1 MNTMK
6 KLLFFAAASVM
17 TVSTAFAGG
26 DLSKTQARI
35 YINPGHGSWGPNDRN
50 LATINHAIGD
60 TCGFYESNTN
70 LWKALKMGS
79 TLEKWGVP
87 KANIKYSRVKNG
99 PYPYVSGAANEEL
112 YNRDL
117 TEIAEECNAFN
128 TDYFLSIHSDAASD
142 GAATNRALLIYNGY
156 SVPAADNENMW
167 EGTRSLEYQQTSRAM
182 AETLWPILVSNGVE
196 VYTSKD
202 MSTYIVGDLTFYY
215 GYKTPADNAKNAAG
229 YLGVLRRNTCNGFLS
244 EGYCHTYQPAR
255 HRALNRDFCGQEGVR
270 YARAV
275 AEWFGW
281 ETESTGYI
289 MGAVKDLHEVFS
301 HTVFHPNTSSLD
313 IYKPI
318 NGAVVTLYKAGVKVA
333 DYTCDNEYN
342 GIFVFEN
349 LEPGDDYTLEVKAEG
364 YKSNVALDEE
374 YGREAPKYSVK
385 ANETTYMTIQL
396 EVEGYVENPTFNYPE
411 PIQEEWLNVMNKY
424 EMRKDFV
431 KKSIDV
437 LSGKTI
443 RREVVKGDST
453 YVLALD
459 DANKPYI
466 YCFDARTQDM
476 LFEVSTEG
484 VGTSGDANEVLPI
497 SDIAFTSD
505 SILVACNQVKTS
517 FTPSGVFR
525 TYKWE
530 RHKTTRAP
538 EGKPLEWFTS
548 ATNYTSG
555 NFTSA
560 VTGTTFAV
568 NGRSDDCVV
577 ATTAQTTGSSKEVR
591 IPLFTIT
598 RKGLLG
604 TIRNQDK
611 SHFTEALLGADYKL
625 VASPYGDK
633 AFVIDGS
640 NTTPF
645 EFSMNGDV
653 AAPVYGSKLSSDIM
667 PAAVNGATFFR
678 YAKHTL
684 MVVPTVADGAYSGVQ
699 LYDVT
704 NGLDKAALIE
714 TTETTVSGAASST
727 YANAYSGV
735 NGVDIA
741 LYLSN
746 NGEVSRFTTDGV
758 EQNYVNNIFAFD
770 LASEQTADGYNF
782 TFTSNE
788 NSSRGGRIVFYDVAS
803 GEEVGE
809 IAISSITRGENSVA
823 VAADDVP
830 GVVDQ
835 NLKWAVEVEA
845 DNVAIIRNLL
855 SKDDYKLNRAYVA
868 VDASPISPK
877 FGSLYVSDYAG
888 ASKASNGVYVY
899 DALYNRLND
908 TPINT
913 PAFNTNGA
921 LGISSNGNVFV
932 TDAVAARA
940 GLWTMPC
947 GDTQS
952 GFTQFF
958 EGENTSG
965 IITSGDAEVAG
976 ITSSVAFRGTGA
988 DEKMYAFV
996 KTSSGKYAINIY
1008 NIGGADGLAATTWGV
1023 APSKVLTLP
1032 FTAESD
1038 ATIVP
1043 VEQGVWLCQT
1053 ISSQSN
1059 TENKPTLLFIDY
1071 DGKITF
1077 NQGMLANK
1085 PLLSGAGGSAMCVSR
1100 DESTLVVNDENGLFQ
1115 FYDVTFN
1122 GTTPTLTPRY
1132 SYEHGIGVASR
1143 RLLDGK
1149 YIEQMAFD
1157 YAGNLVASGHYLGVF
1172 TIPTD
1177 DNRCLVP
1184 AADIIVKTSDIR
1196 GVEADDADEN
1206 APVEYFNLQGV
1217 KVEKPEN
1224 GIFIKRQ
1231 GKKVEKVIIQ

>member
-6 KLLFFAAASVM
+6 KLLFFAAASAM
-17 TVSTAFAGG
+17 TVATALAGG
-26 DLSKTQARI
+26 NLSKTQARI

-50 LATINHAIGD
+50 LATINHATGD

-70 LWKALKMGS
+70 LWKALKMGA

-156 SVPAADNENMW
+156 SEPAADNSNMW

-182 AETLWPILVSNGVE
+182 AETLWPILVSNDVE
-196 VYTSKD
+196 VFTSKS

-215 GYKTPADNAKNAAG
+215 NYKTPADNVKNAAG

-255 HRALNRDFCGQEGVR
+255 HRALNPDFCGQEGVR
-270 YARAV
+270 YARGV
-275 AEWFGW
+275 AAWFGW

-289 MGAVKDLHEVFS
+289 MGSVKDLHEVFS
-301 HTVFHPNTSSLD
+301 HNLFHPNTSSLD

-318 NGAVVTLYKAGVKVA
+318 NGAVVTLYKGGVKVA

-349 LEPGDDYTLEVKAEG
+349 LEPGDDYTIEVNAEG
-364 YKSNVALDEE
+364 YKSNTQLDNE
-374 YGREAPKYSVK
+374 YGREAPKYTVK

-396 EVEGYVENPTFNYPE
+396 EVEGYVEMPTYNYPE
-411 PIQEEWLNVMNKY
+411 PIQEKWLNVMNKY

-431 KKSIDV
+431 NKGIDV
-437 LSGKTI
+437 LSGKTS
-443 RREVVKGDST
+443 RRELAKGDST

-466 YCFDARTQDM
+466 YCFDARTQNM

-484 VGTSGDANEVLPI
+484 VGTSGDANEVLAI

-525 TYKWE
+525 TYKWQ

-538 EGKPLEWFTS
+538 EGNPLEWFTS

-560 VTGTTFAV
+560 VTGSTFAV
-568 NGRSDDCVV
+568 NGRCDDCVV

-591 IPLFTIT
+591 IPLFTIS
-598 RKGLLG
+598 RKGLVG

-611 SHFTEALLGADYKL
+611 TRLTEALLGADYQL
-625 VASPYGDK
+625 AASPYGDN

-645 EFSMNGDV
+645 EFSLGGDV
-653 AAPVYGSKLSSDIM
+653 AAPVYGTQLSADIM

-684 MVVPTVADGAYSGVQ
+684 MVMPTVADGSFSGVK

-704 NGLDKAALIE
+704 NGLDKAALIV
-714 TTETTVSGAASST
+714 TTETTVSGAAST
-727 YANAYSGV
+727 THAVAYSGV
-735 NGVDIA
+735 NGVDIS

-746 NGEVSRFTTDGV
+746 NGAVSRFTTEDV
-758 EQNYVNNIFAFD
+758 EQNYVNNIFAVD
-770 LASEQTADGYNF
+770 LAAEQTTDGY
-782 TFTSNE
+782 TFSFVSNE
-788 NSSRGGRIVFYDVAS
+788 NSSRGGRILFYDADTD
-803 GEEVGE
+803 EYLGE
-809 IAISSITRGENSVA
+809 IAINDVVAGENTVTVSSNEL
-823 VAADDVP
+823 P
-830 GVVDQ
+830 GALNQ
-835 NLKWAVEVEA
+835 KLKWAVEVEA

-855 SKDDYKLNRAYVA
+855 PKDENMLNRAYVA
-868 VDASPISPK
+868 VDASPSSEG
-877 FGSLYVSDYAG
+877 FGKLYVSDYVG
-888 ASKASNGVYVY
+888 AANASNGVYVY

-913 PAFNTNGA
+913 PAFNTNA
-921 LGISSNGNVFV
+921 TLGISSDGKVFV
-932 TDAVAARA
+932 TDRVADRA

-958 EGENTSG
+958 EGENASG
-965 IITSGDAEVAG
+965 IITSGGAEVSG
-976 ITSSVAFRGTGA
+976 IVSSVAFRGTGA

-1008 NIGGADGLAATTWGV
+1008 NIGNADGLAATTWGV
-1023 APSKVLTLP
+1023 APSKVLSLP

-1071 DGKITF
+1071 DGNITF

-1100 DESTLVVNDENGLFQ
+1100 DEATLVVNDENGLLQ
-1115 FYDVTFN
+1115 FFDVTFK

-1143 RLLDGK
+1143 RLQDGK

-1172 TIPTD
+1172 TIPTEN
-1177 DNRCLVP
+1177 NRCLVP
-1184 AADIIVKTSDIR
+1184 AKTTIVNTSGIQS
-1196 GVEADDADEN
+1196 VEADDADEN

-1217 KVEKPEN
+1217 KLYNPEN

-1231 GKKVEKVIIQ
+1231 GKKVEKVIMQ